1 MRMWPKAYGS
11 RFVYL
16 CICVYVRNLDFSE
29 VAKNQAL
36 VNAVQAQHDNI
47 SNLIVLD
54 YCDLL
59 TLNTVVAC
67 SRLPGWPICSQWSS
81 LHLDTRINTTTIAAD
96 SKNTQ

>member
-1 MRMWPKAYGS
+1 MWPKAYGS
-11 RFVYL
+11 WFVYL

-36 VNAVQAQHDNI
+36 VNAVQAQRDNI

-67 SRLPGWPICSQWSS
+67 SRLPG
-81 LHLDTRINTTTIAAD
+81 
-96 SKNTQ
+96 